1 LLLAFEVCSLWSR
14 DNTETKRKPTQ
25 PVSPSD
31 AGFGGFLKC
40 TLCQFG
46 KRLVS
51 GNTFGVCGIFD
62 WSQALFSLK
71 PFRIS
76 KFDETLSG
84 PSSSPVTFALKGCT
98 DLSQR
103 QF

>member
-1 LLLAFEVCSLWSR
+1 MYIMPIW
-14 DNTETKRKPTQ
+14 
-25 PVSPSD
+25 
-31 AGFGGFLKC
+31 
-40 TLCQFG
+40 

-62 WSQALFSLK
+62 WSQAFFSEK
-71 PFRIS
+71 PLRIS

-84 PSSSPVTFALKGCT
+84 PTSGPVTLALKGCT